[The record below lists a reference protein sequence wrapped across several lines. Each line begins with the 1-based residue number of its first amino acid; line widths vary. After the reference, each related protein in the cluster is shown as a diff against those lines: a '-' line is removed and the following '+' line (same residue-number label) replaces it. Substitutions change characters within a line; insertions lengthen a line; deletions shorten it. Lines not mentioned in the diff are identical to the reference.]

1 MGRGAK
7 AATAAAAGA
16 IGGAILAG
24 RRRGRRGR
32 RAARRPGGEDRAREV
47 QGVTVLGD
55 VDQVRAAWEAHAGS
69 ADLPAVRVDLRPA
82 PGERGT
88 EVLAHLEDG
97 AGGGAGGDGTP
108 RTGPGKRAAGEA
120 PDQRLRAELRRFKSE
135 VEAGTVVTT
144 EGQPTGRSSARESL
158 TRAVTDRL
166 RAWGTP

>member
-7 AATAAAAGA
+7 AATAGAAGA
-16 IGGAILAG
+16 VGGAILAG
-24 RRRGRRGR
+24 RRRRRR
-32 RAARRPGGEDRAREV
+32 RAGKRPGGPGGQVEV

-69 ADLPAVRVDLRPA
+69 ADLPPVRVELRPA

-97 AGGGAGGDGTP
+97 AGGAPGADGP
-108 RTGPGKRAAGEA
+108 ERAGPGKRAAGEA
-120 PDQRLRAELRRFKSE
+120 PDQRLRVELRRFKSE
-135 VEAGTVVTT
+135 VETGTVVTT
-144 EGQPTGRSSARESL
+144 EGQPTGRGSARESL

>member
-1 MGRGAK
+1 MGRGTK
-7 AATAAAAGA
+7 AATAGAAGA

-24 RRRGRRGR
+24 RRRGQ
-32 RAARRPGGEDRAREV
+32 RAARTPGGQARAREV

-82 PGERGT
+82 PGGRGT

-97 AGGGAGGDGTP
+97 GGGAAGEDGKP

-120 PDQRLRAELRRFKSE
+120 PDQRLRAELRRFKSK

-144 EGQPTGRSSARESL
+144 EGQPTGRGSARESL